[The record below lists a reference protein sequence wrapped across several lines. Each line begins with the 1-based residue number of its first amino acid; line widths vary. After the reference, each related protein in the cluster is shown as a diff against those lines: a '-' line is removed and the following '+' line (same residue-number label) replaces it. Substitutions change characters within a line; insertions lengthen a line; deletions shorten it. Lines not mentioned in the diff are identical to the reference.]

1 MLNGE
6 TKEASLGSYGVLRIR
21 SRVCVPRVKAEH
33 MRPSGLL
40 QRLSIPK
47 WKWERITMD
56 FMTSLPRNSYVSDS
70 VWIIVDRLTK
80 STYFILIQVSFSAE
94 RLACIYIRE
103 IMHLHGVPY
112 GRRYR
117 SPVDWFDVSEVK
129 PRGTYL
135 LRESLDRVWVIQ
147 DRLRAVQS
155 RQKCYANRRLCAL
168 RFGVCDRVFLRV
180 SPLKVVMR
188 FGKRGKLSPSYIDPF
203 KILRTIGDVA
213 YELALPSDLSAIY
226 PVFHVSMLRC
236 YISDESYVIR
246 CESVQLD
253 EHLSFVE
260 EPVSILARDIRQG
273 LMNPPWV
280 LHWEACLRRCIWR
293 LCDDPGGV
301 RRPRESSSS
310 SSYTLHSL
318 YCVVLSYGL
327 AIYWPS
333 AILAY
338 RGEVHFPVYQFPE
351 VQRDNDA
358 SRHVPKW
365 HSKEALRCICVANLG
380 DRLTCQANRWIVLN
394 LEQIDGLVLWV
405 NRLSHFVGIEHES
418 WFIAKEEKVVGCK
431 GDADVKKVSTHDNPT
446 AFSPKKH
453 SETEQPF
460 LNKEVNKRVLKHDD
474 AFSNAGIWS
483 QITFRW
489 LNPLFKTGHEE
500 KLRVEHIPSIPHS
513 ETSNEASSL
522 LEDALWKKKA
532 STLSLPDGIL
542 HMIWRSLAYN
552 AVFAGVNTIASYT
565 GPSLITSFV
574 NFLSEKKDESNWQE
588 GMILAFIFFFA
599 KTIESLSQ
607 RQWYF
612 GAHRIG
618 IRVRAALMALIY
630 KRTLSIKCGGTKD
643 GKIINLVN
651 IDVER
656 IGDFCWYIHGVWL
669 LPVQVII
676 ALLILYRNLGAAPSA
691 AALLSTIFVMVSN
704 TPLASMQEQLHS
716 KIMEAK
722 DVRIKATSET
732 LKSMRVLKLH
742 SWESTFLKKLLQ
754 LREKERGW
762 LKRYLYTCSAVAF
775 LFWASPT
782 LVSVVTF
789 GVCII
794 LKTPLTSGAVLSA
807 LATFRILQEPIYN
820 LPELISMVAQTKVS
834 VDRIKD
840 FLREED
846 QKKLT
851 SYHTPNATDVAIELE
866 PGEYAWGTNESKKST
881 IKITEKIRIMKG
893 WKVAICGSVG
903 SGKSSLLCSI
913 MGEIPRVSGSSV
925 KINGSKAFVPQSVW
939 MQTGTVRDNVLFG
952 KEMYK
957 ARYDDVVERCALKCD
972 IEMWADGDLNLVGE
986 RGMNLSGGQKQRIQ
1000 LARAIYSDSDI
1011 YLLDDPFSAVDA
1023 QTGAHMFKA
1032 SIMSYFC
1039 KILFSDLVALIDV
1052 LQSFIILQK
1061 CLIQLLHDKTVV
1073 YATHQLEFL
1082 DVSDL
1087 ILVLKEGRIVQSG
1100 KYNKLIADPDGELQR
1115 HMVAHSKSLDQVKPS
1130 QKCSCL
1136 TKGKHQNNQIE
1147 VEECLKDLTCDN
1159 RILGKSQQEDA
1170 VSGRVK
1176 WKVYSTFV
1184 TSAYRGALVLP
1195 VLLCQ
1200 VLFQGLQM
1208 ASNYWIAWGT
1218 EEGRVTRERLIGIF
1232 VLISGGSS
1240 FFILGRAVM
1249 LSTIAIETAQ
1259 KLYIGMIKSL
1269 FRAPLSFFD
1278 SNPSSRIL
1286 NWSSTDQSIVDTD
1299 IPYRLAGL
1307 AFALI
1312 QLLSI
1317 VVLMSNVAWQIFL
1330 LFLLVLAISM
1340 WYQAY
1345 YITTARELAR
1355 MIGIQKAPILHHFSE
1370 SLTGVATIRCFNQ
1383 EDRFLKK
1390 NLNLIDNYSRVVFHN
1405 SATMEWLCV
1414 RINFLFNLIFFFLLV
1429 ILAHLP
1435 REAIDP
1441 SLAGLAATYGL
1452 NLNVLQAWV
1461 IWNLCNVENKMISV
1475 ERILQFSNV
1484 RSEAPLIIEKSR
1496 PKPDWPLKGRIEI
1509 KDLHVQ
1515 YSPDLPRVL
1524 KGITCTFPA
1533 GKKIGIVGRT
1543 GSGKSTL
1550 IQALFRVVEPSEGC
1564 ILVDGIDI
1572 SKIGLQDLRSKL
1584 SMIPQDPTLFDGTIR
1599 TNLDPLLQHTDQ
1611 EIWEVLQKCHLA
1623 DIVKQ
1628 DIRLLDAPVEE
1639 DGENLSVGQ
1648 RQIVCLARVLLQK
1661 RRILVLDEATASV
1674 DTETDNVIQKT
1685 IREETNGCT
1694 VITVAHRIPTVIDND
1709 LVLVLA
1715 EGKIL
1720 EFDTPN
1726 QLLRNTSAFSNLV
1739 AEFLRRS
1746 SKG

>member
-1 MLNGE
+1 MDITLTLINMAFFLFLLICFLVDFFKNNGGEEGFAE
-6 TKEASLGSYGVLRIR
+6 TRERRKSTLFTKITILVNFSIAISYLGFCLHEFWKLRTFVFEESISCVMTWSLASLVAAYSSNREKRWPLLLIIWWVFSSIFDIIR
-21 SRVCVPRVKAEH
+21 VSLHLFNHCTNIFTKAPH
-33 MRPSGLL
+33 FLPKPNIIDFVSLP
-40 QRLSIPK
+40 LSI
-47 WKWERITMD
+47 
-56 FMTSLPRNSYVSDS
+56 
-70 VWIIVDRLTK
+70 
-80 STYFILIQVSFSAE
+80 
-94 RLACIYIRE
+94 
-103 IMHLHGVPY
+103 
-112 GRRYR
+112 
-117 SPVDWFDVSEVK
+117 
-129 PRGTYL
+129 L
-135 LRESLDRVWVIQ
+135 L
-147 DRLRAVQS
+147 
-155 RQKCYANRRLCAL
+155 CFN
-168 RFGVCDRVFLRV
+168 
-180 SPLKVVMR
+180 
-188 FGKRGKLSPSYIDPF
+188 
-203 KILRTIGDVA
+203 
-213 YELALPSDLSAIY
+213 ALP
-226 PVFHVSMLRC
+226 
-236 YISDESYVIR
+236 
-246 CESVQLD
+246 
-253 EHLSFVE
+253 
-260 EPVSILARDIRQG
+260 
-273 LMNPPWV
+273 
-280 LHWEACLRRCIWR
+280 
-293 LCDDPGGV
+293 
-301 RRPRESSSS
+301 
-310 SSYTLHSL
+310 
-318 YCVVLSYGL
+318 
-327 AIYWPS
+327 
-333 AILAY
+333 
-338 RGEVHFPVYQFPE
+338 
-351 VQRDNDA
+351 
-358 SRHVPKW
+358 
-365 HSKEALRCICVANLG
+365 
-380 DRLTCQANRWIVLN
+380 
-394 LEQIDGLVLWV
+394 
-405 NRLSHFVGIEHES
+405 
-418 WFIAKEEKVVGCK
+418 
-431 GDADVKKVSTHDNPT
+431 

-542 HMIWRSLAYN
+542 HMIRRSLAYN

-588 GMILAFIFFFA
+588 GMIL
-599 KTIESLSQ
+599 SLHLLLCQNNRVAVPKAMVLWSSPDWRSSQ
-607 RQWYF
+607 
-612 GAHRIG
+612 
-618 IRVRAALMALIY
+618 
-630 KRTLSIKCGGTKD
+630 SSSD
-643 GKIINLVN
+643 
-651 IDVER
+651 
-656 IGDFCWYIHGVWL
+656 VWL

-782 LVSVVTF
+782 LVSVVNF
-789 GVCII
+789 GFCII

-834 VDRIKD
+834 VDRIQD

-913 MGEIPRVSGSSV
+913 MGEIPRVSGSRV

-957 ARYDDVVERCALKCD
+957 ARYDDVVERCALKRD

-1023 QTGAHMFKA
+1023 QTGAHMFK
-1032 SIMSYFC
+1032 
-1039 KILFSDLVALIDV
+1039 
-1052 LQSFIILQK
+1052 K

-1259 KLYIGMIKSL
+1259 KLHIGMIKSL

-1286 NWSSTDQSIVDTD
+1286 NRSSTDQSIVDTD

-1317 VVLMSNVAWQIFL
+1317 VVLKSNVAWQIFL

-1355 MIGIQKAPILHHFSE
+1355 MIGIQKTPILHHFSE

-1429 ILAHLP
+1429 ILSHLP